1 MPLLGCIADS
11 IAGAT
16 EVAGALAKAG
26 MDTVQVIG
34 PPEAALPEAEAAVV
48 ALEIRT
54 GPAAAAV
61 AGALAACEALQ
72 GAASR
77 QILFHHAATFDS
89 TPAGNIGPVADALV
103 RRLGTGFA
111 PVCPAFPAAGR
122 TVYQGHLFVGASLL
136 SESGMERHPLTPMR
150 DASLPRLLG
159 AQTDGAVALV
169 PVTVVE
175 AGAAAIRRALTG
187 LKESG
192 RRYAVLDAFTEAH
205 LLAIAAATAG
215 QALVLGSTGIAPGLA
230 AILRGDAP
238 PRPSVTPWV
247 PPPQGRAAVLAGA
260 LTRATFAQI
269 GFARDRMPTLELD
282 PLATPDA
289 AALARQALDWAA
301 EQPPEWPL
309 LIAASAPPDR
319 VAALRARLGPA
330 AGPLVEAA
338 LAETAAG
345 LAAAGLG
352 RLMVA
357 GSETAAAVLARLDVR
372 TLRIGAE
379 IDPGVHWSF
388 AEAPGLHLALK
399 PGASGSLDVFLKA
412 FDD

>member
-16 EVAGALAKAG
+16 ELAGALSRAG
-26 MDTVQVIG
+26 MDTVQIIG
-34 PPEAALPEAEAAVV
+34 APVTPLPQAEAAII
-48 ALEIRT
+48 ALDIRT
-54 GPAAAAV
+54 APAAAAV

-72 GAASR
+72 AAGSR

-111 PVCPAFPAAGR
+111 PVIPADPARGR
-122 TVYQGHLFVGASLL
+122 TVYQGHLFVGAALL
-136 SESGMERHPLTPMR
+136 NESGMERHPLTPMR

-169 PVTVVE
+169 PVAVAE
-175 AGAAAIRRALTG
+175 AGPAAIRRALTG

-192 RRYAVLDAFTEAH
+192 RRYAVLDALTEAH
-205 LLAIAAATAG
+205 LLAIAEAVAG
-215 QALVLGSTGIAPGLA
+215 QALILGSTGIAPGLA
-230 AILRGDAP
+230 ARLRGDAP
-238 PRPSVTPWV
+238 RLPPA
-247 PPPQGRAAVLAGA
+247 PPPQGRAAVLSGA
-260 LTRATFAQI
+260 LTRATLAQI

-282 PLATPDA
+282 PLAAPDA

-319 VAALRARLGPA
+319 VAALQARLGTA
-330 AGPLVEAA
+330 AGALVENA

-345 LAAAGLG
+345 LAAAGVG
-352 RLMVA
+352 RMMVA
-357 GSETAAAVLARLDVR
+357 GNATAAAALARLEVR
-372 TLRIGAE
+372 ALRVGAE

-399 PGASGSLDVFLKA
+399 PGSSGSLDVFLKA